1 MRFSTS
7 PTDGFRLFAV
17 TGVNT
22 VSFAVDATAEARA
35 GLLGFALERVDPV
48 EDERYVMPGFKV
60 FQSVIPNPGPNIMVS
75 TWDQPI
81 QSLVWDDFTAK
92 PDREYDYLFYPM
104 RGEPK
109 NLDRADPIPIRVR
122 TEPLFSDQAHDVF
135 FNRGV
140 ASSQAYTRRFGNRT
154 PDEMSEAE
162 RAAALEWLTRD
173 LDEAIVQFIRQAGPD
188 DCLLG
193 CFYEFHYPP
202 VLDEFKA
209 ALDRGVDVQLIVDA
223 KVNGGTNEDGSVTP
237 NVPRDENLAAIEAAG
252 IPASAVIRREA
263 RPNDIAHNKFL
274 VLLRGESREPA
285 EVWTGSTNVS
295 LGAFAG
301 QTNVG
306 HWVRDAELAA
316 LFAGYWAVLSLDPGA
331 AAGDDYATTRSKNA
345 ALRRAVDAITGPP
358 ESPADIPAGVTPIF
372 SPRADLGALALYS
385 QVLDG
390 AVSMGCVTLAFGI
403 NKLLKQV
410 LADNGPDDHIVY
422 LLLERADSGDP
433 KLTSQ
438 NNVYEAWGSYV
449 RDPLY
454 QWARE
459 TSTRALGLNVHVIY
473 VHSKFMLADPLSD
486 DPVVVTGSANFS
498 EDSTTSNDENM
509 ILIRGNLRVADIYF
523 TEFNRL
529 FNHYYFRSILETV
542 GDNDGGASL
551 FLAEDDSW
559 LAKYA
564 LGTLRSKRV
573 EAYVNMAGVQRPPSA

>member
-1 MRFSTS
+1 MRFSTPS
-7 PTDGFRLFAV
+7 TDGFRLFAV
-17 TGVNT
+17 TGIYT
-22 VSFAVDATAEARA
+22 VSFAIDASEDARK

-48 EDERYVMPGFKV
+48 ENERYVMPGFKV
-60 FQSVIPNPGPNIMVS
+60 FRSVIPNPAPNMTVS
-75 TWDQPI
+75 TWDQPV
-81 QSLVWDDFTAK
+81 QSFVWDDFTAK
-92 PDREYDYLFYPM
+92 PDREYEYLLYPV

-109 NLDRADPIPIRVR
+109 NLQRSDPIPIRVH
-122 TEPLFSDQAHDVF
+122 TEPLFSELSHDVF

-140 ASSQAYTRRFGNRT
+140 ASSQAYTRRFGNRR
-154 PDEMSEAE
+154 PDEMSDDEQ
-162 RAAALEWLTRD
+162 AAAIEWLTRD
-173 LDEAIVQFIRQAGPD
+173 LDEALLTFIRQAGPD
-188 DCLLG
+188 DSLLG

-202 VLDEFKA
+202 VLDEFKT

-223 KVNGGTNEDGSVTP
+223 KINGGTNQDGSVTP
-237 NVPRDENLAAIEAAG
+237 NVPRDQNLAAIDTAG
-252 IPASAVIRREA
+252 IPAAAVIKREA
-263 RPNDIAHNKFL
+263 RPNEIAHNKFL

-358 ESPADIPAGVTPIF
+358 ESLADVPSGVTPVF
-372 SPRADLGALALYS
+372 SPRADLAALELYA
-385 QVLDG
+385 QVLDE
-390 AVSMGCVTLAFGI
+390 AQAMGCVTLAFGI

-410 LADNGPDDHIVY
+410 LADNGPDDHIVFM
-422 LLLERADSGDP
+422 LLERADTTDP
-433 KLTSQ
+433 KLTSH
-438 NNVYEAWGSYV
+438 NNVYEAWGSYI

-459 TSTRALGLNVHVIY
+459 TSTRALGLNQHVVY
-473 VHSKFMLADPLSD
+473 VHSKFMLADPLGD
-486 DPVVVTGSANFS
+486 DPVVITGSANFS
-498 EDSTTSNDENM
+498 EASTTDNDENM
-509 ILIRGNLRVADIYF
+509 ILIRGDLRVADIYF

-529 FNHYYFRSILETV
+529 FNHYYFRSVLETT
-542 GDNDGGASL
+542 GDNDEGASM

-559 LAKYA
+559 LTKYA
-564 LGTLRSKRV
+564 PGTLRSKRV
-573 EAYVNMAGVQRPPSA
+573 QAYVNMAGVQPPPS